1 MYSFITT
8 TIVLLAFAAN
18 SILCRLALA
27 EDAIDPLS
35 FSIVR
40 LISGA
45 LLLSVLVVPKKAE
58 IQLFKSSL
66 FSAAGLS
73 LYAFAFSY
81 AYVRLDAGMG
91 ALILFATIQLAMN
104 GLAFKDGSHF
114 SKMTLAGIGIAFIG
128 LVLLLLPGQSSPDLM
143 SAAIMMLSAIGWTAF
158 VYAGRN
164 NASPLQDV
172 ALAFRWSLFWC
183 IPLAFFADWQS
194 VSDQGVVLAVISG
207 AITSGLGYALWYRI
221 LPSLGMQKA
230 AQVQLAVPALAIL
243 LGVLLLG
250 ELLTVMMLI
259 ATTLILIGIFVS
271 IRGKSPQ

>member
-45 LLLSVLVVPKKAE
+45 LLLSILVVPKKAE

-172 ALAFRWSLFWC
+172 ALAFRWSLLWC